1 MFEALTQFLLD
12 HSEALLQRWRDEARR
27 DPTQPANR
35 LGLAGAQLDDH
46 LPALLRMLASDL
58 RGVAPDHVEKE
69 GAEHGHQRRSHGYT
83 ATEVLWEM
91 TLFRRVL
98 TAAVEGEFQTS
109 AHRLSDEG
117 LAAARLSLL
126 DLLDRS
132 VHASVSQYIRE
143 AEVERDE
150 ARAQVADTTARFQ
163 DANTQLKDAQLQ
175 KDRFLSVLSHE
186 LRNPL
191 AATLTSVHLL
201 KRLGSPD
208 PKTELYHAII
218 ERQTRYL
225 SRLVDDLLDLN
236 RIAYGKLELR
246 PEAVFLQGPVTL
258 GIESSQGA
266 FAEKGVD
273 LVLDLAEHPIV
284 VFADSTRVSQV
295 VMNLLANALKFTPAG
310 GRVTV
315 SLQAVEREAVICVR
329 DTGAGIPAEL
339 LPRVFEPFEQA
350 DMSLAHGSGGLGI
363 GLMIARGLIESQ
375 GGKIEAHSDGAE
387 RGAEFVV
394 RLPLSLS
401 DPSTPN
407 SLRPDRD
414 SVSPRRIVLI
424 EDNEDARGALAT
436 ALRFFGHEVF
446 VGSTAEEALELAR
459 TEAPDTFVLDIGLP
473 GTDGY
478 SLAKALRATSEGQ
491 NATLIALTG
500 YGTERDRD
508 RARDAG
514 FSHHLTKPLDVDTLI
529 KLLGDAPAPTKA

>member
-12 HSEALLQRWRDEARR
+12 YSEVLLQRWRDEARR
-27 DPTQPANR
+27 DPTQPATR
-35 LGLAGAQLDDH
+35 MGLTGAEFDDH

-69 GAEHGHQRRSHGYT
+69 GAEHGHQRRMHGYT
-83 ATEVLWEM
+83 VTEVLGEM

-98 TAAVEGEFQTS
+98 MAAVEGEFQTS
-109 AHRLSDEG
+109 SHRLSDEG

-132 VHASVSQYIRE
+132 VHASVSQFMQE
-143 AEVERDE
+143 AQAERDE
-150 ARAQVADTTARFQ
+150 ARVRVADTATRLQ
-163 DANTQLKDAQLQ
+163 DANTQLKAAHLQ

-191 AATLTSVHLL
+191 APILTAVQVL
-201 KRLGSPD
+201 KRPGSAD
-208 PKTELYHAII
+208 PNTQLHHAII
-218 ERQTRYL
+218 ERQARHL

-236 RIAYGKLELR
+236 RITYGKLELR
-246 PEAVFLQGPVTL
+246 PEAISLQGAITFA
-258 GIESSQGA
+258 IESGYGA

-273 LVLDLAEHPIV
+273 LVLDLAERAIV
-284 VFADSTRVSQV
+284 VFADRTRVSQV

-315 SLQAVEREAVICVR
+315 SLTAVGTEAVVRVR

-339 LPRVFEPFEQA
+339 VPRVFEAFEQA
-350 DMSLAHGSGGLGI
+350 DTSLAHSSGGLGM
-363 GLMIARGLIESQ
+363 GLMIARGLVESQ

-387 RGAEFVV
+387 QGAEFVV
-394 RLPLSLS
+394 RFPLSLRGQS
-401 DPSTPN
+401 APN
-407 SLRPDRD
+407 ALPLQWD

-424 EDNEDARGALAT
+424 EDNEDAREALAT
-436 ALRFFGHEVF
+436 VLRLFGHEVF
-446 VGSTAEEALELAR
+446 VGGTAEEALELAR

-500 YGTERDRD
+500 YGMEKDRD
-508 RARDAG
+508 RAREAG

-529 KLLGDAPAPTKA
+529 KLLGDAAAPTKA